1 MDILVNG
8 YMYPFVDPEV
18 LWATAP
24 NLTMLSMFTYGITAD
39 GDLIQLDDE
48 RLIEAAHANG
58 VVPLMVI
65 AAMNQEGTFDSQLA
79 SVVLNN
85 PEARARLVENILN
98 NIQAK
103 GLGGVDFDFEFL
115 FPEDREAYASFVDQ
129 TRQRL
134 NPEGYMVTV
143 ALAPKTYAEQPGLL
157 YEGHDYAL
165 MGQAANLAL
174 LMTYEWGYRFGPPMA
189 VAPVNQVRR
198 VLDFGV
204 TQIPPSKILL
214 GIPNYGYDWTLPFV
228 QGQSMAENISNTE
241 AVERAARVG
250 AQIQFDEAA
259 QSPFYRYYDDMGR
272 EHEVWFENEA
282 SIRAKMNLVAEYGL
296 AGVSYWNLMEY
307 FPENWEVLYS
317 MFGVRKLDSPSEVF

>member
-1 MDILVNG
+1 MEILVNG
-8 YMYPFVDPEV
+8 YMYPFVDPSV
-18 LWATAP
+18 LTATTP
-24 NLTMLSMFTYGITAD
+24 HLSMLSMFTYGITAE

-48 RLIEAAHANG
+48 NLIQGARADG
-58 VVPLMVI
+58 VQPLMVI
-65 AAMNQEGTFDSQLA
+65 AAMNEEGTFDSQIA
-79 SVVLNN
+79 SDMLNN
-85 PEARARLVENILN
+85 PSARERLVENILS
-98 NIQAK
+98 NIQTK

-115 FPEDREAYASFVDQ
+115 FPQDREPYASFVEQ

-134 NPEGYMVTV
+134 NPLGYMVAV

-174 LMTYEWGYRFGPPMA
+174 IMTYEWGYRFGPPMA
-189 VAPVNQVRR
+189 VAPVNLVRG
-198 VLDFGV
+198 VLDFAV
-204 TQIPPSKILL
+204 TQIPPSKILM

-250 AQIQFDEAA
+250 AQIQYDELA
-259 QSPFYRYYDDMGR
+259 QTPFYRYFDDLGR

-282 SIRAKMNLVAEYGL
+282 SIRAKLNLVAEYGL
-296 AGVSYWNLMEY
+296 AGVSYWNLMNY
-307 FPENWEVLYS
+307 FPENWEVLNS
-317 MFGVRKLDSPSEVF
+317 MYDVRKLSSPAEAF